1 TQNGGPGSIELGTKR
16 EDVVRY
22 WVLFTALA
30 LVTACN
36 SGDSGPLE
44 AANLS
49 AVPTSNGQT
58 AVAGSRAAQPLAVQ
72 ATTQDGQSAPRAS
85 VRWRVMSGGGT
96 MSDSV
101 TLSDG

>member
-1 TQNGGPGSIELGTKR
+1 M
-16 EDVVRY
+16 RY

-36 SGDSGPLE
+36 GGDSGPLE

-72 ATTQDGQSAPRAS
+72 AKGAVLAAHPPRAAQLATAAA
-85 VRWRVMSGGGT
+85 R
-96 MSDSV
+96 
-101 TLSDG
+101 LQPLA